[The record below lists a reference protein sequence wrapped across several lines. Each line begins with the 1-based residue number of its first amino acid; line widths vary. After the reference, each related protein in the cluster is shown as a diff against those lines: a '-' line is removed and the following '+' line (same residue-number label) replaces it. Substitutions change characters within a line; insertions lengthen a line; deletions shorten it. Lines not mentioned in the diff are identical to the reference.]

1 MDKVGNHTFW
11 YLLSIE
17 GCLFLEYFITSS
29 FSVIETIFGVS
40 GSLAVFWMAE
50 IFVIQNLKLSIIK
63 KSNIIFFIYLRI
75 FLIIY
80 FTFAALVAMI
90 VESGLF
96 YEDFICHEIHLKSIL
111 VIVAIL
117 LIIVA
122 ILLTFLNFI
131 NCMLW
136 MNYKIWYWATQT
148 GLDYKRYTLK
158 FWIYKIWTLLKNL
171 CKIVRIKISGK

>member
-1 MDKVGNHTFW
+1 MDKVGNHIFW
-11 YLLSIE
+11 YLLGIE

-29 FSVIETIFGVS
+29 FSVIEVVYAVSVCLVLFLMAQIGV
-40 GSLAVFWMAE
+40 V
-50 IFVIQNLKLSIIK
+50 QNLKLSITK
-63 KSNIIFFIYLRI
+63 KSSIFTYIYVRI
-75 FLIIY
+75 FLI
-80 FTFAALVAMI
+80 TFFVIASSIEASVVSM
-90 VESGLF
+90 VF
-96 YEDFICHEIHLKSIL
+96 YEDFIRHGIYLKSIL
-111 VIVAIL
+111 FIVVIL
-117 LIIVA
+117 LIV
-122 ILLTFLNFI
+122 LNFI